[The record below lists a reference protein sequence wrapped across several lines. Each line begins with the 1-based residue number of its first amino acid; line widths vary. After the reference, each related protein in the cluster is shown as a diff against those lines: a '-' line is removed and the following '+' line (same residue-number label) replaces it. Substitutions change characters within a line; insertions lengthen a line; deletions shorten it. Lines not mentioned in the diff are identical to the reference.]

1 MINGSLTGSAGLML
15 WLKPFSNSM
24 RWFRLGA
31 YAPLQVKKK
40 SILIHALSFEYGL
53 RNLLYLRHLE
63 IAHYIDL
70 SNFPVAHFYSWR
82 LQDVMTS
89 NVRQDLYDVSSLET
103 LLIGNCPEIENF
115 QKVFPWESRRSI
127 SNSGPN
133 KATVLRWAGLQ
144 QNSSYHVI
152 TIA

>member
-1 MINGSLTGSAGLML
+1 
-15 WLKPFSNSM
+15 
-24 RWFRLGA
+24 
-31 YAPLQVKKK
+31 
-40 SILIHALSFEYGL
+40 
-53 RNLLYLRHLE
+53 
-63 IAHYIDL
+63 
-70 SNFPVAHFYSWR
+70 
-82 LQDVMTS
+82 MTS

-127 SNSGPN
+127 SNSDPI